1 MNKTIGQHWVL
12 LRGLAR
18 ESGHWG
24 EFVPQLQN
32 RFPKAKI
39 TLLDLPGT
47 GRYYQQKSPYSITQI
62 TEQVR
67 IAASEQGL
75 LEQPITLL
83 AVSLGAMV
91 GWQWLNQY
99 PKEICG
105 AVLINTSLANLSPF
119 YQRMRWS
126 SSLKLLALLLQSNL
140 SKREQAIVKLV
151 SNRQECYQTITAQ
164 WTAIQSQRPIHINNC
179 LRQLLA
185 AATYKPDY
193 NIKPTQP
200 ILLLNGLGDRL
211 VSPQCSMA
219 IQKKWQIPLQSH
231 PWAGHDLT
239 LDDSQWVLEQLS
251 HLLDSN

>member
-1 MNKTIGQHWVL
+1 MNKTIGQHWLL

-24 EFVPQLQN
+24 EFVPQLQI
-32 RFPKAKI
+32 RFPKAQI

-47 GRYYQQKSPYSITQI
+47 GRYYQQQSPYTIAQI
-62 TEQVR
+62 SEQVR
-67 IAASEQGL
+67 SAALEQGL

-105 AVLINTSLANLSPF
+105 AVLMNTSLANLSPV
-119 YQRMRWS
+119 YQRIRWS
-126 SSLKLLALLLQSNL
+126 SCLKLLALLLQNNI
-140 SKREQAIVKLV
+140 SKREEAIVKLV
-151 SNRQECYQTITAQ
+151 SNRQTCYQATTAQ
-164 WTAIQSQRPIHINNC
+164 WAAIQSLRPMGINNC
-179 LRQLLA
+179 LRQLIA

-193 NIKPTQP
+193 CEPTQP

-219 IQKKWQIPLQSH
+219 IQKKWRTPLQSH

-239 LDDSQWVLEQLS
+239 LDDSQWVLEQLN
-251 HLLDSN
+251 HWLDSN